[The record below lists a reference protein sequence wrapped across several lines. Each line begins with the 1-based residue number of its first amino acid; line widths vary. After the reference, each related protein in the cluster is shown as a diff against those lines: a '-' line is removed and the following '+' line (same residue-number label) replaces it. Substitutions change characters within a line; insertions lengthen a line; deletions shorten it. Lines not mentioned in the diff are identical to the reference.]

1 MKKGA
6 QIDLI
11 IDRSDKTINLC
22 EMKYAQGEYE
32 ITKDYDAYMQQRTNV
47 FRKVTGTR
55 KTLVPIYITPFG
67 LTNNMYS
74 RRLPRQVT
82 VNALF

>member
-1 MKKGA
+1 
-6 QIDLI
+6 
-11 IDRSDKTINLC
+11 
-22 EMKYAQGEYE
+22 
-32 ITKDYDAYMQQRTNV
+32 MQQRMNV
-47 FRKVTGTR
+47 FRKVTGTK

-67 LTNNMYS
+67 LKNNMYS

>member
-1 MKKGA
+1 MA
-6 QIDLI
+6 QSRIFCKI
-11 IDRSDKTINLC
+11 APKFI
-22 EMKYAQGEYE
+22 YAQGEYE
-32 ITKDYDAYMQQRTNV
+32 ITKDYDAYMQQRMNV

-55 KTLVPIYITPFG
+55 KTLVPVYITPFG